1 MKGQVANEETIEK
14 TTNRKDRN
22 VKFNNNYYQYY

>member
-14 TTNRKDRN
+14 TTNKKDRN
-22 VKFNNNYYQYY
+22 VKFNKYYYLYY